1 MSRDIDKTK
10 GLGEGDEPKRVTG
23 AAQSS
28 GLEFTALS
36 QQMRG
41 LEGDGRN
48 GKPVIE
54 RARALRGIANIIGP
68 RAIEVGHAL
77 NYLDARSR
85 TFNGWILNARSL
97 RKLFI
102 VRTTFGDADSF
113 ASIGQRKKQDEEDN
127 KPATN
132 TETVLLNLTQTF
144 GTRYGVLGLVAHEF
158 GHAAGGLRDGAPGT
172 VGPNQEAQARVL
184 AEAGLGDGGLL
195 PYGQDLGGPGCI
207 PHSYILIT

>member
-1 MSRDIDKTK
+1 MSRDVNKAR
-10 GLGEGDEPKRVTG
+10 GPGEAEGPKAVEG
-23 AAQSS
+23 ASQSA
-28 GLEFTALS
+28 GLEFRALS

-54 RARALRGIANIIGP
+54 RARALKGIANVIGP

-85 TFNGWILNARSL
+85 TFNRWIMNARER

-102 VRTTFGDADSF
+102 VRTTFGDSDSF
-113 ASIGQRKKQDEEDN
+113 ASLDQRKKQAEADAKAAPN
-127 KPATN
+127 A
-132 TETVLLNLTQTF
+132 ETVLLNLSQTF

-158 GHAAGGLRDGAPGT
+158 GHAAGGFPDGEPGT

-184 AEAGLGDGGLL
+184 AEAGMGDGGLL
-195 PYGQDLGGPGCI
+195 PYGQDLGGPGCV
-207 PHSYILIT
+207 PHGYILVT

>member
-1 MSRDIDKTK
+1 MSRDVDKTK
-10 GLGEGDEPKRVTG
+10 GLGADGGTKPVGG
-23 AAQSS
+23 ASQSS

-54 RARALRGIANIIGP
+54 RARALKGIANIIGP

-85 TFNGWILNARSL
+85 TFNGWILNARSM
-97 RKLFI
+97 RRLFI

-113 ASIGQRKKQDEEDN
+113 ASIGQRKKQEEADN
-127 KPATN
+127 KAAPNA
-132 TETVLLNLTQTF
+132 ETVLLNLTQTF

-158 GHAAGGLRDGAPGT
+158 GHAAGGFRDGEPGT

-207 PHSYILIT
+207 PRGYILVT